1 MSPIRWIILIAICVV
16 AFFLAVLPMTACVL
30 FVLSPFFEINKTTG
44 NIALV
49 IAAVLL
55 IVAIVRGILS

>member
-1 MSPIRWIILIAICVV
+1 MRPMGWIIFIAICVV
-16 AFFLAVLPMTACVL
+16 AFFWAILPMTACVL
-30 FVLSPFFEINKTTG
+30 VVISPFCDINDTTG

-55 IVAIVRGILS
+55 LGAIIRGAMS